1 PIPSVYIERNDPA
14 NDWITMQDSVQVV
27 FGATGASG
35 AALCTRLAAG
45 GAQVIAVGRD
55 EQKLSELGSTG
66 VVART
71 VLADCTE
78 FGSVEAAVSETVADF
93 GRIDGVANMV
103 GSLLLKPA
111 HTTSAEDWQRVIEV
125 NLTSAFAVLR
135 AAAKV
140 MSRAEQGGAVVL
152 VSSAAA
158 RTGLA
163 NHDAIAAAKA
173 GVIGLTLSAAS
184 TYGPRG
190 VRVNAVA
197 PGLVET
203 PMTERIW
210 SSAASL
216 AASVGM
222 HALGKI
228 GQPDDVAAAIY
239 FLLDPA
245 NGWITGQVLGVDGG
259 LGTVRA
265 R

>member
-1 PIPSVYIERNDPA
+1 MHN
-14 NDWITMQDSVQVV
+14 SVQVV
-27 FGATGASG
+27 FGATGGSG
-35 AALCTRLAAG
+35 EALCTRLSAG

-55 EQKLSELGSTG
+55 EQKLAALGEAG
-66 VVART
+66 AVART
-71 VLADCTE
+71 VIADSTE
-78 FGSVEAAVSETVADF
+78 FGSVEAAINETVADF
-93 GRIDGVANMV
+93 GHVDGVANLV
-103 GSLLLKPA
+103 GSLILKPA
-111 HTTSAEDWQRVIEV
+111 HTTSAEDWQEVIAV

-163 NHDAIAAAKA
+163 NHDAISAAKA
-173 GVIGLTLSAAS
+173 GVIGLTLSAAA

-190 VRVNAVA
+190 VRINAVA
-197 PGLVET
+197 PGLVQT

-239 FLLDPA
+239 FLLDPT
-245 NGWITGQVLGVDGG
+245 NDWITGQVLGVDGG